1 MHTYVNR
8 LSEGHAMPDG
18 ARAAMQLP
26 DTSLDHHGPV
36 AFWGYSQGGGAAAS
50 AAELAAS
57 YARTCTSSGPR
68 RRPAG

>member
-1 MHTYVNR
+1 M
-8 LSEGHAMPDG
+8 LDG

-50 AAELAAS
+50 AAEAVISASRRNGLLAVGTGDS
-57 YARTCTSSGPR
+57 FRSGPNEL
-68 RRPAG
+68 